1 VARDR
6 RGLRPATWALQ
17 SARWLLALG
26 GKMAAAMSPQPLRA
40 TWLFSPAEDLL
51 AFLAPT
57 LVSVLLLALI
67 GDAQHAPLSPL
78 GWLLAVVCVD
88 VAHVWATIYRVYTV
102 PGEVRRRPWLYL
114 GMPALAYG
122 LGVALHSLS
131 ALTFWRALASLAVYH
146 FVRQQYGW
154 IALCG
159 RRAPSPRWARLDR
172 WLDGAAVYIGTLYPI
187 VYWHAHLPR
196 RFHWFV
202 PRDFFLP
209 APAWLASLFWVA
221 WLLIGGLWLARQ
233 ILRTLDERSLHMAKL
248 LVMGSTWLSWYL
260 GIVHFNSDFA
270 FTVCNV
276 LPHGVPYFILL
287 YRYRTSELRER
298 ELPAA
303 PKVPSLPSLAGQPG
317 VRRPPHSVLA
327 WLLFLLPLL
336 ALAFV
341 EEGLWDRL
349 VWHDHAMLFPLP
361 EIDVPAW
368 LLIPLVPLLSLP
380 QSAHYLLDAWIWRV
394 GPQNPDLRRRIGL

>member
-1 VARDR
+1 
-6 RGLRPATWALQ
+6 
-17 SARWLLALG
+17 
-26 GKMAAAMSPQPLRA
+26 MSPSPLRA
-40 TWLFSPAEDLL
+40 AWLFSPAEDLL

-57 LVSVLLLALI
+57 LLAVALVLLA
-67 GDAQHAPLSPL
+67 GSVGAQQPLSPL

-88 VAHVWATIYRVYTV
+88 VAHVWATIYRAYTV

-114 GMPALAYG
+114 GIPAFAYG
-122 LGVALHSLS
+122 AGVALYSLS

-159 RRAPSPRWARLDR
+159 RRAPAARWARLDR
-172 WLDGAAVYIGTLYPI
+172 WLDAGAVYIATLYPI

-202 PRDFFLP
+202 PQDFFLT
-209 APAWLASLFWVA
+209 APAWLESIFRVA
-221 WLLIGGLWLARQ
+221 WLLLGGLWLLRQ
-233 ILRTLDERSLHMAKL
+233 GQRIVEERAIPAAKL

-260 GIVHFNSDFA
+260 GIVHYNSDFV
-270 FTVCNV
+270 FSLCNV
-276 LPHGVPYFILL
+276 LPHGVPYFVLL
-287 YRYRTSELRER
+287 YRYRQSEQVER
-298 ELPAA
+298 QARPPLPAPATASPSDAA
-303 PKVPSLPSLAGQPG
+303 PGR
-317 VRRPPHSVLA
+317 RRPPYTASA

-336 ALAFV
+336 ALAFA

-349 VWHDHAMLFPLP
+349 VWHDHPMFFPLP
-361 EIDVPAW
+361 EIFPPSW
-368 LLIPLVPLLSLP
+368 LLVLLVPLLSLP

-394 GPQNPDLRRRIGL
+394 GPQNPDLRRRLGL